1 MHFASFLKA
10 SRSLLS
16 PTPGSKNTEQPLLP
30 TEPPVH
36 LHPAQHGH
44 PKTLWCLTCEAGPW
58 EILSILGMVLDETF
72 WKLKGNKGNKVTVFQ
87 SKNQKQHQ
95 NQTQPCSN
103 DSNTYRNPFSFST
116 SPVIL
121 RDLTQVVVGIL
132 NLLDQTLAQLASAAN
147 ASNPFGNLTST
158 GIGSITAQRHGF
170 RHRSIAHGLL
180 AMLGLKGQRD
190 INPLLDKDQNWS
202 LIISVRFHEM
212 VSFI

>member
-1 MHFASFLKA
+1 MFDL
-10 SRSLLS
+10 R
-16 PTPGSKNTEQPLLP
+16 G
-30 TEPPVH
+30 
-36 LHPAQHGH
+36 
-44 PKTLWCLTCEAGPW
+44 WPW
-58 EILSILGMVLDETF
+58 EILPYLGF
-72 WKLKGNKGNKVTVFQ
+72 WKLKGNKVTVFQ

-95 NQTQPCSN
+95 NQTKPCSN

-121 RDLTQVVVGIL
+121 RDLTQVVIGIL

-158 GIGSITAQRHGF
+158 GIGSITGQRHGF
-170 RHRSIAHGLL
+170 SHRSIAHGLL

-202 LIISVRFHEM
+202 LALDSM
-212 VSFI
+212 KWLVSSRLTKCLLEG